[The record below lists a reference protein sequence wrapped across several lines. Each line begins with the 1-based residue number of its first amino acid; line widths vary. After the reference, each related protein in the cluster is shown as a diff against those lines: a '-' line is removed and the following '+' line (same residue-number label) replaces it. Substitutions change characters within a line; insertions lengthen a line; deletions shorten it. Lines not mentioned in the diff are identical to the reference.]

1 MKLGSVRAAPGVERT
16 RRALIDP
23 LNVDRT
29 YADDPRLPGRT
40 AYRALTMAE
49 PDDLLHELRSR
60 LDTLD
65 RLVQRYRS
73 ADVLDLSTDEQAR
86 VATAIEHIEL
96 AIDQLW

>member
-1 MKLGSVRAAPGVERT
+1 
-16 RRALIDP
+16 
-23 LNVDRT
+23 
-29 YADDPRLPGRT
+29 
-40 AYRALTMAE
+40 MAE

-86 VATAIEHIEL
+86 VATEKLWKKL
-96 AIDQLW
+96 ATL